1 MKSQQRKEETPIQNI
16 DKNNYMTNI
25 PTKNLITEN
34 KKDESSSKCISE
46 KELFE
51 ALDLLT
57 NPKEDLVEAIINIH
71 YITFRN
77 YIQNKK
83 ILDKSSDKIISSFTE
98 IITKLFSL
106 EPLRIKIIKYY
117 ILVLCKLCKIKEF
130 IFNILLD
137 TPKNLIILVLSNL
150 LRENLNSL
158 GENGKG
164 TIILKSLIR

>member
-1 MKSQQRKEETPIQNI
+1 M
-16 DKNNYMTNI
+16 
-25 PTKNLITEN
+25 
-34 KKDESSSKCISE
+34 
-46 KELFE
+46 
-51 ALDLLT
+51 LT
-57 NPKEDLVEAIINIH
+57 NPEEDLVEAIINIH
-71 YITFRN
+71 YITYRN

-83 ILDKSSDKIISSFTE
+83 ILDQNSDKIISSFTE

-117 ILVLCKLCKIKEF
+117 ILVLCKLCNIKEF
-130 IFNILLD
+130 ISNISLD